1 MAINPSEKTYHEVM
15 EEKNTLRLRELLKE
29 LPRFCTTYF
38 RGIEPTTASRTRIA
52 YAVDLKVFFEFL
64 LANNPTLSQKQV
76 KDIPISLLSEMTAQ
90 DIEEYLEYLKLYTN
104 ADGQTI
110 TNNERGIKRKL
121 CSLRSMYNYLYRNE
135 FVTANPA
142 AKIAVP
148 KLHEKAIVRLDANET
163 ADLLDCIE
171 YGSASSKRKQTYREK
186 NKVRNLALVTL
197 LLGTGIR
204 VSECVGLDIRD
215 IDFANDRIKVV
226 RKGGSEAY
234 VYFGEE
240 VREALLNYLELRKNM
255 TAASGHENALFLSS
269 PRMQRMSVRNV
280 EILVKEYARES
291 VALKKITPHKLRSTY
306 GTALYQETGDI
317 YLVADVL
324 GHKDVNTTR
333 RHYAAQEEERRRKAK
348 DMVHLR
354 RD

>member
-1 MAINPSEKTYHEVM
+1 MADSMQNKTYHEQM
-15 EEKNTLRLRELLKE
+15 DIKNNLRLRELLKE
-29 LPRFCTTYF
+29 LPSFCKTYF
-38 RGIEPTTASRTRIA
+38 RGIEPSTASRTRIA

-64 LANNPTLSQKQV
+64 SANNPMLAGKPI
-76 KDIPISLLSEMTAQ
+76 KDIPISVLSELTAQ
-90 DIEEYLEYLKLYTN
+90 DIEEYLEYLKIYTN
-104 ADGQTI
+104 ADGQTV
-110 TNNERGIKRKL
+110 TNNERGIKRKI
-121 CSLRSMYNYLYRNE
+121 CSLRSMYNYLYRNQ
-135 FVTANPA
+135 FVSANPA
-142 AKIAVP
+142 IQVAVP

-163 ADLLDCIE
+163 ADLLDCVE
-171 YGSASSKRKQTYREK
+171 FGAVSSKRKQTYREK
-186 NKVRNLALVTL
+186 NKTRNLALVTL

-204 VSECVGLDIRD
+204 VSECVGLDIQD
-215 IDFANDRIKVV
+215 VDFNNDRIRVV
-226 RKGGSEAY
+226 RKGGSEAF

-240 VREALLNYLELRKNM
+240 VRTALEDYLELRKRM
-255 TAASGHENALFLSS
+255 TPADGHENALFLSS
-269 PRMQRMSVRNV
+269 RMQRMSVRNI
-280 EILVKEYARES
+280 EILVKEYAKES

-354 RD
+354 KD